1 LHEGLT
7 TLALK
12 LNLGSRSWILW

>member
-1 LHEGLT
+1 LHEDLT